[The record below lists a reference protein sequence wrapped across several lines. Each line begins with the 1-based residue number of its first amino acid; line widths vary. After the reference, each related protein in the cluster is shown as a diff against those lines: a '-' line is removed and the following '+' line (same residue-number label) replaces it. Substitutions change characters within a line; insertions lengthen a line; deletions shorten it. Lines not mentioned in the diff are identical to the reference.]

1 MPIPS
6 GLHRIYISKKMNKL
20 KKKWLLYAVSGIL
33 IMGFGLS
40 VMGEALIAKAM
51 GQAFLNWFLI
61 GTAGLAL
68 IFAGLSVFGQAIV
81 YKSIMDQNK
90 NNFNGN

>member
-1 MPIPS
+1 MKEI
-6 GLHRIYISKKMNKL
+6 
-20 KKKWLLYAVSGIL
+20 KKKWLIYAVTGIL

-51 GQAFLNWFLI
+51 GKVFLNWFLV

-68 IFAGLSVFGQAIV
+68 IFAGLSFFGQAIV
-81 YKSIMDQNK
+81 YKCILDQNK
-90 NNFNGN
+90 NKL